1 MKATI
6 NTSLLAKLTPRSN
19 PYDVRDDKLTGFL
32 VRVNISGKL
41 LYMCEYARGKRV
53 TIGKAGVITPT
64 QARDIALSILS
75 DAAKGIDPR
84 KSKIKTGATLREF
97 IDDHYTPWIREHR
110 KSAVKT
116 LAHIQRCF
124 IKPFGDKTL
133 AEFNPALIDQW
144 RTQRLKNGRSI
155 ETVNRDI
162 ATFKAALS
170 KAVLWGLIE
179 IHPLAKLKLLKSDR
193 SGKIRFLSREEEQ
206 RLRDATISREQK
218 IRADRESANI
228 WRRERGYELYPDLK
242 QAAFA
247 DYIRPMILL
256 SLNTGMRQGEI
267 FSLRWEN
274 VNFEQAVLTIEGSYA
289 KSGKTRHIPL
299 NTEALQV
306 LKSWRQQADNPELVF
321 PGKEGH
327 RFNNIKKAW
336 AGILKAAEIKGFR
349 WHDLRHHFASRLVM
363 ADVDLNTVRELLGH
377 SDMSMTLRY
386 AHLAPEHK
394 ANAVERLVSN
404 ALPQKNITIQ
414 NQSSTQFAE
423 LTPEN

>member
-6 NTSLLAKLTPRSN
+6 NTSLLAKLTPRST

-32 VRVNISGKL
+32 IRVNISGKL

-64 QARDIALSILS
+64 QARDLALSILS

-84 KSKIKTGATLREF
+84 DSKRKSGITLDEF
-97 IDDHYTPWIREHR
+97 INVHYSPWIKEHR

-116 LAHIQRCF
+116 LAHIHRCF
-124 IKPFGDKTL
+124 IRPFGDKLLIDFT
-133 AEFNPALIDQW
+133 PAFIDQW
-144 RTQRLKNGRSI
+144 RTQRLKDDCSI
-155 ETVNRDI
+155 ETVNRDV

-170 KAVLWGLIE
+170 KAVLWGLIDN
-179 IHPLAKLKLLKSDR
+179 HPLAKLKLLKSDR
-193 SGKIRFLSREEEQ
+193 SGKIRFLSRDEEQ
-206 RLRDATISREQK
+206 RLRDAINAREEE
-218 IRADRESANI
+218 IRAERDNANV
-228 WRRERGYELYPDLK
+228 WRKERGYTLYPDLRLTT
-242 QAAFA
+242 FA

-274 VNFEQAVLTIEGSYA
+274 VNLEHAMLTIEGAYA

-299 NTEALQV
+299 NTEALKV
-306 LKSWRQQADNPELVF
+306 LQSWRQQSDNIDLVF
-321 PGKEGH
+321 SNKDGQ
-327 RFNNIKKAW
+327 RFNSVKKAW
-336 AGILKAAEIKGFR
+336 ARILKSAKIKNFR

-363 ADVDLNTVRELLGH
+363 ASVDLNTVRELLGH
-377 SDMSMTLRY
+377 SDMAMTLRY

-394 ANAVERLVSN
+394 ASAVEKLV
-404 ALPQKNITIQ
+404 NIV
-414 NQSSTQFAE
+414 E
-423 LTPEN
+423 LKKAI